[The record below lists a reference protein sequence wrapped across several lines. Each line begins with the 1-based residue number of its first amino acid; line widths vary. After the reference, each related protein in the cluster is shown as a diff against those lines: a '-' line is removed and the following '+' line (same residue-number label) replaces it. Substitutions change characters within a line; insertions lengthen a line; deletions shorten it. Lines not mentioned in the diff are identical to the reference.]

1 VSSWKL
7 GFSVVVLA
15 VMASRVSATS
25 PIYHCT
31 KDGQTVLTDKPCEP
45 SIPAQ
50 ASGTTAAPSG
60 GVMNN
65 QAVPNSSLAG
75 DWRGQTQ
82 FQGAQNGVE
91 IEEAHTVVPLVWTF
105 SADGKVSAASAPY
118 PLGESIG
125 NSSRKSD
132 RATIPAS
139 Y

>member
-1 VSSWKL
+1 
-7 GFSVVVLA
+7 
-15 VMASRVSATS
+15 
-25 PIYHCT
+25 
-31 KDGQTVLTDKPCEP
+31 
-45 SIPAQ
+45 
-50 ASGTTAAPSG
+50 
-60 GVMNN
+60 MNN

-125 NSSRKSD
+125 NSRRRSD